1 MAMYQASG
9 GKEGKKKLRAIG
21 CVQDWQHNLQG
32 PVKNENAG
40 PLLKNEQ
47 EFHDDNSRALNQAKS
62 PSKHKALCDYTC
74 HTSM

>member
-9 GKEGKKKLRAIG
+9 GQEEKKKLRAIG

-40 PLLKNEQ
+40 PLLKNE
-47 EFHDDNSRALNQAKS
+47 
-62 PSKHKALCDYTC
+62 
-74 HTSM
+74 